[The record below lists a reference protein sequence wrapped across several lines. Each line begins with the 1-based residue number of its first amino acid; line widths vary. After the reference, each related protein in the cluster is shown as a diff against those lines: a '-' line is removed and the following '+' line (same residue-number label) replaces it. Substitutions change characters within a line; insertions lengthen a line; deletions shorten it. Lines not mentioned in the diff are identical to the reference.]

1 MSLVR
6 AIAGNTGRRVVGEH
20 PDWSVVT
27 IDARFAVDSSRV
39 GVTVVADPAA
49 ELVAMDVH
57 AQAERVHGL
66 VVVALLRVAVAVA
79 TLALKWVGPCVSSPS
94 FLCEPIQT
102 LVTVDSRCPGKLKT
116 IELDLL

>member
-1 MSLVR
+1 MSVVR
-6 AIAGNTGRRVVGEH
+6 AIAGDTGRRVVGEH

-79 TLALKWVGPCVSSPS
+79 ALALKGISPCVPSPG
-94 FLCEPIQT
+94 FLREPIQA
-102 LVTVDSRCPGKLKT
+102 LVAVDSCCP
-116 IELDLL
+116 ENNF

>member
-1 MSLVR
+1 MSVVR
-6 AIAGNTGRRVVGEH
+6 AIAGDTGRRVVGEH
-20 PDWSVVT
+20 PDRSVVT

-39 GVTVVADPAA
+39 GVAVVADPAA

-79 TLALKWVGPCVSSPS
+79 ALALKGISPCVPSPG
-94 FLCEPIQT
+94 FLREPIQA
-102 LVTVDSRCPGKLKT
+102 LVAVDSCCPKNNF
-116 IELDLL
+116 